1 MPTQPATDRRVPLS
15 RERVLRAAV
24 TLADRGGIEA
34 VTMRRLGQELGVEAM
49 SLYKHVAN
57 KDDVLDGMVD
67 LVVGDIDVP
76 PAGTDWKTAMRQ
88 RAISAHETLLAHPWA
103 ALLVMSRLNIGPGM
117 TRYLDA
123 TLGRLR
129 EGGFTVEGALDAWH
143 ALDSHIYGFTLQEL
157 SLPFE
162 VEETR
167 QVSAA
172 VLGQLSAEEH
182 PYVVEVITRIM
193 QTGREE
199 DFEFGLGLLLDG
211 LERKLAQLSDAR

>member
-1 MPTQPATDRRVPLS
+1 
-15 RERVLRAAV
+15 
-24 TLADRGGIEA
+24 
-34 VTMRRLGQELGVEAM
+34 
-49 SLYKHVAN
+49 
-57 KDDVLDGMVD
+57 
-67 LVVGDIDVP
+67 
-76 PAGTDWKTAMRQ
+76 
-88 RAISAHETLLAHPWA
+88 
-103 ALLVMSRLNIGPGM
+103 
-117 TRYLDA
+117 
-123 TLGRLR
+123 
-129 EGGFTVEGALDAWH
+129 VEGALDAWH

-157 SLPFE
+157 SLPFK